1 MMTSSTEDDQVIRVV
16 VVDDHVVVRRG
27 LAAFLDE
34 TPDIRIVAQASEGSG
49 ALAEV
54 QRLKAAGTP
63 PHVVLTDLIMPGL
76 DGIETTKLMKHY
88 HPDVVVI
95 VLTSFGEADRVRTA
109 LAAGAA
115 GYVLKDA
122 DVDELAAAI
131 RAGNRG
137 EIHLD
142 AAVTRHLTSDPTQ
155 RAAPDAQLTAREWEV
170 LRHVAAGHSNQ
181 AIADRLVISERTVRT
196 HVSNILGKLGMAS
209 RTQAALWA
217 REQGVASDWGRGLA
231 R

>member
-1 MMTSSTEDDQVIRVV
+1 MTASPGGEDRVIRVL

-27 LAAFLDE
+27 IAAFLDE
-34 TPDIRIVAQASEGSG
+34 TPDIRIVAEASDGWA

-54 QRLKAAGTP
+54 RRLATAGIP

-76 DGIETTKLMKHY
+76 DGIETTKLLKEH

-95 VLTSFGEADRVRTA
+95 ILTSFGEADRVRAA

-122 DVDELAAAI
+122 DVDELASAI
-131 RAGNRG
+131 RAGKRG

-142 AAVTRHLTSDPTQ
+142 AAVTRHLTSGLTP
-155 RAAPDAQLTAREWEV
+155 RPAADAQLTAREWEV
-170 LRHVAAGHSNQ
+170 LRQVAAGHSNQ

-196 HVSNILGKLGMAS
+196 HVSNILGKLGVAS

-217 REQGVASDWGRGLA
+217 REQGVAC
-231 R
+231 

>member
-1 MMTSSTEDDQVIRVV
+1 MTAIRVL

-27 LAAFLDE
+27 IAAFLDE
-34 TPDIRIVAQASEGSG
+34 TPDIRIVSEASDGSA

-54 QRLKAAGTP
+54 QRLKAAGMP
-63 PHVVLTDLIMPGL
+63 PHVVLTDLIMPGV
-76 DGIETTKLMKHY
+76 DGIETTKLLKEH

-95 VLTSFGEADRVRTA
+95 VLTSFGEADRVRAA

-122 DVDELAAAI
+122 DVDELASAI

-137 EIHLD
+137 EFHLD
-142 AAVTRHLTSDPTQ
+142 AAVTRHLTH
-155 RAAPDAQLTAREWEV
+155 RAATDVALTAREWEV
-170 LRHVAAGHSNQ
+170 LRQIAAGRSNQ
-181 AIADRLVISERTVRT
+181 AIADHLVISERTVRT
-196 HVSNILGKLGMAS
+196 HVSNILGKLGLAS

-217 REQGVASDWGRGLA
+217 REQGVTH
-231 R
+231 

>member
-1 MMTSSTEDDQVIRVV
+1 MTAPPDPIIRVL

-27 LAAFLDE
+27 IAAFLDE
-34 TPDIRIVAQASEGSG
+34 TPDIRIVSEVSEGSA

-54 QRLKAAGTP
+54 RRLKAAGSP
-63 PHVVLTDLIMPGL
+63 PHVVLTDLIMPGI
-76 DGIETTKLMKHY
+76 DGIETTKLMKQH

-95 VLTSFGEADRVRTA
+95 VLTSFGEADRVRAA

-122 DVDELAAAI
+122 DVDELASAI
-131 RAGNRG
+131 RAGRRG

-142 AAVTRHLTSDPTQ
+142 AAVTRHLTADPA
-155 RAAPDAQLTAREWEV
+155 RHSAADVALTAREWEV
-170 LRHVAAGHSNQ
+170 LRHLAAGRSNQ
-181 AIADRLVISERTVRT
+181 AIADLLVISERTVRT

-217 REQGVASDWGRGLA
+217 REQGVAG
-231 R
+231 